1 NGVVAL
7 TTTPGGVDVHLVQ
20 VERRQW
26 LPIAIAHAMPSLR
39 VDAVIDVTVD
49 NTGNRTHQRLVPALY
64 LCSCYGTEDMVA
76 THVQVSAIA
85 VSRTLTVAR
94 AIRFSEAT
102 GLTRR

>member
-1 NGVVAL
+1 MAHPYFSRPPPKSTGRELFGATFL
-7 TTTPGGVDVHLVQ
+7 
-20 VERRQW
+20 E
-26 LPIAIAHAMPSLR
+26 PIWGHCARA
-39 VDAVIDVTVD
+39 
-49 NTGNRTHQRLVPALY
+49 
-64 LCSCYGTEDMVA
+64 EDMVA